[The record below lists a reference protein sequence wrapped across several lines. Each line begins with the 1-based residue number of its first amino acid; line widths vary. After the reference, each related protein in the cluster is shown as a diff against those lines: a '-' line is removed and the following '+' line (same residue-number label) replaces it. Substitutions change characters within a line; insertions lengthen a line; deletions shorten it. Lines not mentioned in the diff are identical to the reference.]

1 MDYKLILSLLLC
13 AASTTHGMETEESTK
28 KNEKIYTLF
37 VQQNAEA
44 KKIVPHNQHELTSLF
59 MYGNQHNDPDFI
71 QWLLTIRKPLFEDPC
86 VQEAYKHSS
95 NTEITRI
102 LVNYISAER
111 DKRQLELN
119 AYAKKQNAHIKKCK
133 DEQIMQTQ
141 SIDLNQPHDQPE
153 CRFIIS

>member
-59 MYGNQHNDPDFI
+59 N
-71 QWLLTIRKPLFEDPC
+71 
-86 VQEAYKHSS
+86 
-95 NTEITRI
+95 
-102 LVNYISAER
+102 VN
-111 DKRQLELN
+111 
-119 AYAKKQNAHIKKCK
+119 
-133 DEQIMQTQ
+133 
-141 SIDLNQPHDQPE
+141 SI
-153 CRFIIS
+153 